1 MGHECIVTDLTGEDV
16 ESRRFHLKY
25 LDFCL
30 LFKKSWN
37 SSSPGPHSHSHTW
50 GASPFRQAWTCGLSQ
65 LPPSLLS
72 LVCLAP
78 LLGVGSPTRWSW
90 WNIRPTPPAPQSE
103 RVMESC
109 IRGRVGGVDVPGIK
123 VRRQETTSCSQNCES
138 LWREVKG
145 KLLWPLFLKK
155 CQKAEA
161 SCLTRSQGRLA

>member
-90 WNIRPTPPAPQSE
+90 WNIRPPPPP
-103 RVMESC
+103 RVREWWKVVSGAEWVGLMSQELKSDVKKPLPAARIVKAC
-109 IRGRVGGVDVPGIK
+109 DGRWKENYCGLY
-123 VRRQETTSCSQNCES
+123 S
-138 LWREVKG
+138 
-145 KLLWPLFLKK
+145 
-155 CQKAEA
+155 
-161 SCLTRSQGRLA
+161 